1 MVEDRSGQL
10 PQDPGQKRRRDNM
23 FALMAMLGGCFFL
36 VNVLW
41 ATGFIVF
48 VPIVVGITLYAVIAR
63 LFFRVF
69 NVDVG
74 PMGLPG
80 RSQDGTPPAGREAED
95 EASLTP
101 TAESSVP
108 PGKT

>member
-1 MVEDRSGQL
+1 VVEDRSGQL

-74 PMGLPG
+74 PMGLPA
-80 RSQDGTPPAGREAED
+80 RPQDGTVTTGPEED

-101 TAESSVP
+101 TAESSAP

>member
-1 MVEDRSGQL
+1 VVEDRSGQL
-10 PQDPGQKRRRDNM
+10 PQDPGQKRKRDNM
-23 FALMAMLGGCFFL
+23 LALMAMLGGCFLL

-41 ATGFIVF
+41 ATGFLVF

-74 PMGLPG
+74 PMGLPA
-80 RSQDGTPPAGREAED
+80 RSQDGTTTGPEED

-101 TAESSVP
+101 TAESSAP